1 MARVSAEQKLKFE
14 KAVFDFLQT
23 NPSATTESVGAAL
36 YDNWRSPGPEGNR
49 PKEER
54 ATDWAKRKLKELS
67 KVGKVYQP
75 KRGYWEASS
84 TTEERTTILRK
95 KDGREVRSFSPI
107 NVFGIQDKNDNT
119 ENNTEVNV
127 SNGTTAPR
135 YTPSTTENS
144 DGFLDAVSQN
154 SPFIRGLLMTAR
166 RHGTIDMPEPMLHA
180 LIEELVMAT
189 GNFDN

>member
-75 KRGYWEASS
+75 KRGYWEAS
-84 TTEERTTILRK
+84 TVNEERTTILRK

-107 NVFGIQDKNDNT
+107 NVFGMQNDANTNNGNDVMDNT
-119 ENNTEVNV
+119 NNE
-127 SNGTTAPR
+127 TTPR
-135 YTPSTTENS
+135 YVPTKVDNT
-144 DGFLDAVSQN
+144 DGFLNSVSQN
-154 SPFIRGLLMTAR
+154 SPFIRGLLATAK
-166 RHGTIDMPEPMLHA
+166 RHGSVDLPEPMLHA